1 MRGFEINIKEA
12 GSRSVMTS
20 YNKVNGTH
28 ASDSFD
34 LCTKVLRNEWGF
46 DGVVMTDWTATD
58 PKQDVG
64 HSDLAVSVGNDLM
77 MPGGKEYQKTIQKGL
92 ENGTTSKEDLQRAA
106 ANIIRLILESDVYK
120 GETV

>member
-1 MRGFEINIKEA
+1 
-12 GSRSVMTS
+12 MTS

-28 ASDSFD
+28 ASDSLD

-64 HSDLAVSVGNDLM
+64 HSEIAVSVGNDLM
-77 MPGGKEYQKTIQKGL
+77 MPGGNEYQKAIQKGL
-92 ENGTTSKEDLQRAA
+92 KNGIVSKEDLQRAA

>member
-1 MRGFEINIKEA
+1 
-12 GSRSVMTS
+12 MTS

-64 HSDLAVSVGNDLM
+64 HSEIAVSVGNDLM
-77 MPGGKEYQKTIQKGL
+77 MPGGNEYQKAIQKGL
-92 ENGTTSKEDLQRAA
+92 ENGIVSREDLQRSA
-106 ANIIRLILESDVYK
+106 ANIVRLILGSDVYK